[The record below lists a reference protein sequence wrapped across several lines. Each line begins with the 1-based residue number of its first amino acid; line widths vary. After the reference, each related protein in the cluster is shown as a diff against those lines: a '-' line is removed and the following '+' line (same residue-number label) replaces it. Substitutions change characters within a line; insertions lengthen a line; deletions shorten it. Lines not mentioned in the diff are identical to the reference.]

1 MNIVHIAWLGGQN
14 FGDDLMADMVW
25 GELRKHDPGLH
36 VTIWSHDKPFPRE
49 GTSWIYGGIPHFI
62 FSLGPLSRFFR
73 HAAEKRALKN
83 ADMLLIGGGTVLH
96 SMNSIGWKYDAAK
109 LFKQFHPVRP
119 VIGVCL
125 SAGPFKGEA
134 EQQACGKLFR
144 LCDALALRDRPSYEF
159 AKSQGLSYEPVEA
172 RDLSGAFLK
181 DLNILPRERITE
193 IKKIGMMFNLPKSI
207 DDARLTEVY
216 AEVLKRLVADG
227 KNVVLFGA
235 SCPKNNE
242 DGKYIERL
250 IAKSGTKG
258 HVTSLVYNNDPISF
272 TKAIRE
278 CDYIMSSRLHGLVLG
293 YFLNIPVSF
302 ISYRKKFED
311 FADSVGIPKG
321 KRFIEATVTTE
332 ELYRSIGVYPYKG
345 VEEEVVRSYR
355 NFEVLRPEL
364 WKQTPA

>member
-25 GELRKHDPGLH
+25 GELRKHDPNLRIT
-36 VTIWSHDKPFPRE
+36 VWSHDKPFPRE
-49 GTSWIYGGIPHFI
+49 GMTWIYRNIPRMLLP
-62 FSLGPLSRFFR
+62 LGVVRR
-73 HAAEKRALKN
+73 MAEKRALRQ

-96 SMNSIGWKYDAAK
+96 SQNSIGWKYDAAK
-109 LFKQFHPVRP
+109 MFKQMHPDRP
-119 VIGVCL
+119 AIGVCL

-134 EQQACGKLFR
+134 EKELCGKLFR
-144 LCDALALRDRPSYEF
+144 LLDALALRDRPSYEF
-159 AKSQGLSYEPVEA
+159 AKTQGLSYEPVEA

-181 DLNILPRERITE
+181 ELNMLPRERITE
-193 IKKIGMMFNLPKSI
+193 IKKIGMMFNLPKAI
-207 DDARLTEVY
+207 DDVRLTLVY
-216 AEVLKRLVADG
+216 ADVLKRLVADG
-227 KNVVLFGA
+227 KDVVLLGA

-250 IAKSGTKG
+250 IKKSGMSG
-258 HVTSLVYNNDPISF
+258 RVTSLIYNNNPVSF

-278 CDYIMSSRLHGLVLG
+278 CDYIVSSRLHGLVLG

-311 FADSVGIPKG
+311 FADSVGIPRA
-321 KRFIEATVTTE
+321 KRFVEATVTTE

-345 VEEEVVRSYR
+345 VEDEVARSYR
-355 NFEVLRPEL
+355 NFEVLHPEL
-364 WKQTPA
+364 WKPTPV